1 MLLPLVGRNIAYD
14 LVGPEHGPVVAF
26 SHSLAADSGMWAE
39 QVPALVA
46 AGYRVLRVDLRG
58 HGGSGAPPGPYTID
72 QLADDIVLVLDAIS
86 VKQCHFVGL
95 SIGGM
100 IGQSLGIH
108 HAGRVKSLMLCD
120 TQACSPADAATRW
133 GPRIEA
139 VLKANSLEPIADAT
153 IARWLTTDYK
163 NAHPARWQQIRDTI
177 AGCTAGGYTGVAY
190 AEYAHLGSARR
201 TEATGLGTALMF
213 SGGMLMPTAF
223 SATITASGEYGLA
236 YGAAAVLTL
245 GGGALLAFGTGKWR
259 RSRDSNPGYP

>member
-1 MLLPLVGRNIAYD
+1 
-14 LVGPEHGPVVAF
+14 
-26 SHSLAADSGMWAE
+26 MWAE

-108 HAGRVKSLMLCD
+108 HGGRVKSLMLCD

-177 AGCTAGGYTGVAY
+177 AGCTAGGYIGCAQAIANFNYVAQLKTVTTPTLVVCGTDDPAGSPEEVRHIASLFAHGSYDEFKGARHLPNMEQPDTFNGVMLKWLD
-190 AEYAHLGSARR
+190 AH
-201 TEATGLGTALMF
+201 
-213 SGGMLMPTAF
+213 
-223 SATITASGEYGLA
+223 
-236 YGAAAVLTL
+236 
-245 GGGALLAFGTGKWR
+245 K
-259 RSRDSNPGYP
+259 

>member
-1 MLLPLVGRNIAYD
+1 M
-14 LVGPEHGPVVAF
+14 
-26 SHSLAADSGMWAE
+26 
-39 QVPALVA
+39 
-46 AGYRVLRVDLRG
+46 
-58 HGGSGAPPGPYTID
+58 
-72 QLADDIVLVLDAIS
+72 S

-177 AGCTAGGYTGVAY
+177 AGCTAGGYIGCAQAIANFNYVAQLKTVTTPALVVCGTDDPAGSPEEVRHIASLFAHGSYDEFKGARHLPNMEQPDAFNGVMLKWLD
-190 AEYAHLGSARR
+190 AH
-201 TEATGLGTALMF
+201 
-213 SGGMLMPTAF
+213 
-223 SATITASGEYGLA
+223 
-236 YGAAAVLTL
+236 
-245 GGGALLAFGTGKWR
+245 K
-259 RSRDSNPGYP
+259 

>member
-46 AGYRVLRVDLRG
+46 AGFRVLRVDLRG

-133 GPRIEA
+133 GPRIDA

-153 IARWLTTDYK
+153 IARWLTADYK

-177 AGCTAGGYTGVAY
+177 AGCTAGGYIGCAQAIANFNYVAQLKTVTTP
-190 AEYAHLGSARR
+190 ALVVCGTDDPAGSPEEVRHIASLFAHGSYDEFKGARHLPNMEQPDAFNR
-201 TEATGLGTALMF
+201 V
-213 SGGMLMPTAF
+213 MLQWLDAH
-223 SATITASGEYGLA
+223 
-236 YGAAAVLTL
+236 
-245 GGGALLAFGTGKWR
+245 K
-259 RSRDSNPGYP
+259 